1 VGTFLWPSDDG
12 WPYPDAEFDL
22 VDPSAQEDD
31 DLLCVR
37 TSPARLLRD
46 LDVVERQ
53 VITARFGLDGKGTR
67 SFEQIQAST
76 GLLPAQALQAMGSG
90 LAKLRTQLG

>member
-1 VGTFLWPSDDG
+1 MGTFLWPSEDG

-22 VDPSAQEDD
+22 IDPSAVEDD

-37 TSPARLLRD
+37 TAPARLLRD
-46 LDVVERQ
+46 LDVTERE
-53 VITARFGLDGKGTR
+53 VITARFGLDGRGTR
-67 SFEQIQAST
+67 SFEQIQASM
-76 GLLPAQALQAMGSG
+76 GLRPAQALEAMGSG